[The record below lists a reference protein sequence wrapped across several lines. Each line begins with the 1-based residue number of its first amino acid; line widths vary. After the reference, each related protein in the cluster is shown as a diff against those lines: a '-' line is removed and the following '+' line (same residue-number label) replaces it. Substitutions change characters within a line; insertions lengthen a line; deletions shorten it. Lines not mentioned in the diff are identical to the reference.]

1 MKVRAKGDKPLG
13 KATDSIT
20 TGQGALKTGLESLE
34 NIILRGKIEGNSVVL
49 LNIFFGSL
57 YSLLHCGS

>member
-20 TGQGALKTGLESLE
+20 TGQGALKMGSESLE
-34 NIILRGKIEGNSVVL
+34 NIILRGKIEDRRDAGWGYVL
-49 LNIFFGSL
+49 K
-57 YSLLHCGS
+57 

>member
-20 TGQGALKTGLESLE
+20 TGQGALKMGWGTLE
-34 NIILRGKIEGNSVVL
+34 NIIPRGKSKVRKYTRN
-49 LNIFFGSL
+49 
-57 YSLLHCGS
+57 

>member
-20 TGQGALKTGLESLE
+20 TGQGALKMGWGTLE
-34 NIILRGKIEGNSVVL
+34 NIIPRGKSKAQKESEIL
-49 LNIFFGSL
+49 K
-57 YSLLHCGS
+57 